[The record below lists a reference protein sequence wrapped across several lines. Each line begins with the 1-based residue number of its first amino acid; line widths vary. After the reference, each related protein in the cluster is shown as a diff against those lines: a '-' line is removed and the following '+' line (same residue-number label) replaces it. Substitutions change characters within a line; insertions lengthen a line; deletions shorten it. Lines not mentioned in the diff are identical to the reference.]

1 MSLVTLAV
9 GRSTASVLCY
19 IQLPLWRS
27 YAQDDANP
35 NMPTPPQQM
44 TVWLCERYHV
54 PITHLHQ
61 VDRCSNTITQPIT
74 VHDAN
79 DISKCNLRI
88 PRPLYERCP
97 DHRTP
102 YKSQPE
108 YDSMLRASTLVTLQQ
123 LGFTT
128 AVTSEIGTPLQ
139 QGQTAESQ
147 LCLPQ
152 RVPLYLCQ

>member
-1 MSLVTLAV
+1 
-9 GRSTASVLCY
+9 
-19 IQLPLWRS
+19 
-27 YAQDDANP
+27 
-35 NMPTPPQQM
+35 MPTPPQQM

-54 PITHLHQ
+54 PTTYLHQ

-74 VHDAN
+74 VHDSN

-102 YKSQPE
+102 YNSQPE
-108 YDSMLRASTLVTLQQ
+108 YDSMLRASMLVTLQQ

-152 RVPLYLCQ
+152 ESPTLLMSVMDYCIAKVNNAYIHLASRYMYVGTPLTVCNS